1 MKEVYQNIY
10 TEIMFFQAQ
19 DVVTCSGWFGGGS
32 ASESV
37 GSSSIIEDVGEDIF
51 DPGTSVW

>member
-10 TEIMFFQAQ
+10 IEIMFFQAQ

-37 GSSSIIEDVGEDIF
+37 ESSSIIEDVGDDIF

>member
-10 TEIMFFQAQ
+10 IEIMFFQAQ

-32 ASESV
+32 SSESLE
-37 GSSSIIEDVGEDIF
+37 SSSIIEDVGEDIF

>member
-10 TEIMFFQAQ
+10 IEIMFFQAQ
-19 DVVTCSGWFGGGS
+19 DVVTCSGWFG
-32 ASESV
+32 SESSSESSE
-37 GSSSIIEDVGEDIF
+37 SSSIVEEVGEDIF